1 MIKYVITLKS
11 NSLSA
16 MPSAKITCSGGLAK
30 AGETVIPATRPEPE
44 RISFKVPLV
53 PRRRRVL
60 AANGDPLAQVERSRM
75 TP

>member
-1 MIKYVITLKS
+1 
-11 NSLSA
+11 
-16 MPSAKITCSGGLAK
+16 MPGEKITCSGGLAR
-30 AGETVIPATRPEPE
+30 AGETVVPATRPEPKSM
-44 RISFKVPLV
+44 SFKVPLI